1 MRILWRPL
9 LFFLFL
15 MVLLWLCRAA
25 AFRALVH
32 YKVIGQRLP
41 VPALTLHTTA
51 PLELESAM
59 EVALDSTAARLH
71 FSTGKVSSDPALLL
85 QGGPANCIGYAA
97 LCAALLKGQLDA
109 AGLGDRYV
117 VDPVIGKLYVG
128 DQDLHAFITSPF
140 WKDHDVVR
148 ITDLA
153 SNEVVVLDPT
163 LYDHVGIGRVS
174 YRSKN

>member
-15 MVLLWLCRAA
+15 LVLLWLCRAA

-41 VPALTLHTTA
+41 VPALSLHTTA

-71 FSTGKVSSDPALLL
+71 FSTGKVSSDPALLMH
-85 QGGPANCIGYAA
+85 GGPANCMGYAT
-97 LCAALLKGQLDA
+97 LCAALIKGQLEA
-109 AGLGDRYV
+109 AGLDDRYV
-117 VDPVIGKLYVG
+117 IEAVIGKLYVG
-128 DQDLHAFITSPF
+128 DQDLHAFFTSPF

-148 ITDLA
+148 ITDLT